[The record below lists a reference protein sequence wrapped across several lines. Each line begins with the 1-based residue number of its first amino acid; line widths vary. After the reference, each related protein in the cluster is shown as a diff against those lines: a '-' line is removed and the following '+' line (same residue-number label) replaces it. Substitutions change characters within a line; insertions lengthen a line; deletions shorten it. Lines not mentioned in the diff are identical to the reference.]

1 MEVSF
6 SHEIESLR
14 LGAGRTFHG
23 EGILAITKALLQS
36 GVAYVGGYQGAPVS
50 HLLDVMVQA
59 KPYMDEL
66 GVHVEACA
74 NEASAAAM
82 LGASIHYPLRGA
94 VTWKSIVGTNVASD
108 ALSNL
113 SSPGVKGGALVVV
126 GEDYGEG
133 ASVIQERTH
142 AYALKSGMCLLDPRP
157 DLAVMVRMVEEGFRL
172 SEASSMPCILELRI
186 RACHVRGSFEAKDNV
201 APAISTRAPMEE
213 PAAFDYGKLAHPP
226 VTFSHEKRKADE
238 RIPAARRY
246 IAENGLNESVPG
258 RRQDLGIVVQGGLY
272 NALVRALQ
280 QLGLADAFGDGE
292 IPLLVLNVTCPL
304 VPGQVADF
312 CAGKRAVLVVEE
324 GQPEYIE
331 QEIATLLRRRDIQT
345 RLHGK
350 DLLPAAGEYTV
361 EVLAQ
366 GLLEFLDAYLTPPP
380 PSPQPSPASG
390 KGSLAAARAW
400 LAANRPRR
408 AAVAA
413 QLAQPLPNRPPGFCI
428 GCPERPVF
436 SALKLAQQE
445 VGPVHIAAD
454 IGCHAFGTF
463 EPFSMGHSIL
473 GYGMSLA
480 SRAGVSPVMQ
490 RRTLSIMGDGGFW
503 HNGLLTGVQSA
514 LFNHDDA
521 VLLIFKNGY
530 SSATGTQ
537 NLISTP
543 GFAAGPLPG
552 RNSPLGGRRSTR
564 SDRRGGPHGAA
575 KGTAHDKLQSLT
587 HTNST
592 IESTLRGLGVQ
603 WLRTVHSYHVEKMRA
618 TLKEAFT
625 SDFNG
630 LKVIVAEGECQ
641 LERQRR
647 VKPWIAGLL
656 ERGERV
662 VRVKYGVDEDV
673 CNGDHACIR
682 LSGCPTLTLKDN
694 PDPLKADPVATVIDG
709 CVGCGLCGEN
719 AHAATLC
726 PSFYRAE
733 VIQNPR
739 WHERLLDRARSAV
752 LHALRP

>member
-1 MEVSF
+1 LEVSF
-6 SHEIESLR
+6 AREIESLR
-14 LGAGRTFHG
+14 LHDGQTFHG

-113 SSPGVKGGALVVV
+113 SSPGVKGGALIVV

-142 AYALKSGMCLLDPRP
+142 AYALKSTMCLLDPRP
-157 DLAVMVRMVEEGFRL
+157 DLEVMVRMVEEGFRL
-172 SEASSMPCILELRI
+172 SETSNMPCILELRI
-186 RACHVRGSFEAKDNV
+186 RACHVRGSFVAKDNLKPPV
-201 APAISTRAPMEE
+201 SKRALMEDPAG
-213 PAAFDYGKLAHPP
+213 FDYMRLAHPP
-226 VTFSHEKRKADE
+226 VTFRHEKLKSEE
-238 RIPAARRY
+238 RLPAARNY
-246 IAENGLNESVPG
+246 IVEHGLNELFAG
-258 RRQDLGIVVQGGLY
+258 QRNDIGIVVQGGLY
-272 NALVRALQ
+272 NALIRALQ
-280 QLGLADAFGDGE
+280 QLGLADAFGQSE
-292 IPLLVLNVTCPL
+292 IPLLVLNVTYPI
-304 VPGQVADF
+304 VPDQVAQF
-312 CAGKRAVLVVEE
+312 CVDKRAVLVVEE

-331 QEIATLLRRRDIQT
+331 QEIATHLRRADVQT

-350 DLLPAAGEYTV
+350 DMLPMAGEYSV

-366 GLLEFLDAYLTPPP
+366 GLMKFLGGV
-380 PSPQPSPASG
+380 PA
-390 KGSLAAARAW
+390 GSAW
-400 LAANRPRR
+400 LDDVQRTR
-408 AAVAA
+408 AAVAGK
-413 QLAQPLPNRPPGFCI
+413 LSKPLPARPPSFCV

-436 SALKLAQQE
+436 SALKLAQQDI
-445 VGPVHIAAD
+445 GPVHIAAD

-490 RRTLSIMGDGGFW
+490 RRTLAIMGDGGFW

-514 LFNHDDA
+514 LFNGDDA

-537 NLISTP
+537 ELISTP
-543 GFAAGPLPG
+543 QE
-552 RNSPLGGRRSTR
+552 
-564 SDRRGGPHGAA
+564 AA
-575 KGTAHDKLQSLT
+575 KSAAADKGRSLV
-587 HTNST
+587 HTNRT
-592 IESTLRGLGVQ
+592 IEDTLQGLGVK
-603 WLRTVHSYHVEKMRA
+603 WLRTVHTYEVAHMKK
-618 TLKEAFT
+618 TLEDAFT
-625 SDFNG
+625 SDFTG

-647 VKPWIAGLL
+647 LKPWIASLL
-656 ERGERV
+656 KRRERV

-694 PDPLKADPVATVIDG
+694 PDPLKVDPVATVIDG

-733 VIQNPR
+733 IVQNPR
-739 WHERLLDRARSAV
+739 WHERLLDAV
-752 LHALRP
+752 RGTFVRLLQPA

>member
-6 SHEIESLR
+6 SKEIESLR
-14 LGAGRTFHG
+14 LGAGDTFHG
-23 EGILAITKALLQS
+23 EGILAITKGLLQS

-66 GVHVEACA
+66 GVHVEACS

-94 VTWKSIVGTNVASD
+94 VTWKSIVGTNVAAD

-113 SSPGVKGGALVVV
+113 SSPGVKGGVLIVV

-142 AYALKSGMCLLDPRP
+142 AYALKSSMCLLDPRP
-157 DLAVMVRMVEEGFRL
+157 DLGVMVRMVEEGFRL
-172 SEASSMPCILELRI
+172 SETSNMPVLMELRI
-186 RACHVRGSFEAKDNV
+186 RACHVRGSFEAKDNLPPLV
-201 APAISTRAPMEE
+201 STRALMDN
-213 PAAFDYGKLAHPP
+213 PAGFDYMRLAHPP
-226 VTFSHEKRKADE
+226 VTFRHEKLKGDE

-246 IAENGLNESVPG
+246 IVEQKLNELMPG
-258 RRQDLGIVVQGGLY
+258 KHADVGIIVQGGLY
-272 NALVRALQ
+272 NALIRSLQ
-280 QLGLADAFGDGE
+280 QLGLADAFGE
-292 IPLLVLNVTCPL
+292 SAIPLLVLNVAWPI
-304 VPGQVADF
+304 VPEQVAEF
-312 CAGKRAVLVVEE
+312 CVGKRGVLVVEE

-331 QEIATLLRRRDIQT
+331 QEIATLLRRRDVQT
-345 RLHGK
+345 PLHGK
-350 DLLPAAGEYTV
+350 DLLSNAGEYSV
-361 EVLAQ
+361 EIIA
-366 GLLEFLDAYLTPPP
+366 G
-380 PSPQPSPASG
+380 G
-390 KGSLAAARAW
+390 LAAFAARYLPDADIGPAQAW
-400 LAANRPRR
+400 LAGNRTRR
-408 AAVAA
+408 DAVAK
-413 QLAQPLPNRPPGFCI
+413 QLDKPLPARPPGFCI

-436 SALKLAQQE
+436 SALKLAQQDM
-445 VGPVHIAAD
+445 GPVHIAAD

-480 SRAGVSPVMQ
+480 SRAGVSPMMQ
-490 RRTLSIMGDGGFW
+490 RRTLAIMGDGGFW

-514 LFNHDDA
+514 LFNGDDA

-530 SSATGTQ
+530 TSATGTQ
-537 NLISTP
+537 EIISTP
-543 GFAAGPLPG
+543 GEV
-552 RNSPLGGRRSTR
+552 
-564 SDRRGGPHGAA
+564 A
-575 KGTAHDKLQSLT
+575 KGLASEKQQSLA
-587 HTNST
+587 HTNQT
-592 IESTLRGLGVQ
+592 IESTLQGLGVQ
-603 WLRTVHSYHVEKMRA
+603 WMRTVHTYQVSEMRQVI
-618 TLKEAFT
+618 KDAFT

-647 VKPWIAGLL
+647 IKPWIASLL
-656 ERGERV
+656 KRGERV

-694 PDPLKADPVATVIDG
+694 PDPLKVDPVATVIDG

-726 PSFYRAE
+726 PSFYRAD
-733 VIQNPR
+733 VVQNPK
-739 WHERLLDRARSAV
+739 WHERLWAQLQARFVRMVQPA
-752 LHALRP
+752 

>member
-1 MEVSF
+1 LEVSF
-6 SHEIESLR
+6 AREIESLR
-14 LGAGRTFHG
+14 LKGGQTFHG

-113 SSPGVKGGALVVV
+113 SSPGVKGGALIVV

-142 AYALKSGMCLLDPRP
+142 AYALKSSMCLLDPRP
-157 DLAVMVRMVEEGFRL
+157 DLGVMVRMVEEGFRL
-172 SEASSMPCILELRI
+172 SETSNMPCILELRI

-201 APAISTRAPMEE
+201 PPAVSTRALMEN
-213 PAAFDYGKLAHPP
+213 PAGFDYMKLAHPP
-226 VTFSHEKRKADE
+226 VTFRQEKLKGDE

-246 IAENGLNESVPG
+246 IAQQRLNELMPG
-258 RRQDLGIVVQGGLY
+258 KHADLGIIVQGGLY
-272 NALVRALQ
+272 NSLVRTLQ
-280 QLGLADAFGDGE
+280 QLGLADAFGESD
-292 IPLLVLNVTCPL
+292 IPLLVLNVTYPL
-304 VPGQVADF
+304 VPEQVADF
-312 CAGKRAVLVVEE
+312 CAGKRGVIVVEE

-350 DLLPAAGEYTV
+350 DVLPAAGEYSV
-361 EVLAQ
+361 EVLAR
-366 GLLEFLDAYLTPPP
+366 GLTQFAASYLPGPEAEAAKRWLE
-380 PSPQPSPASG
+380 G
-390 KGSLAAARAW
+390 NLA
-400 LAANRPRR
+400 RR

-413 QLAQPLPNRPPGFCI
+413 QLDKPLPIRPPGFCI

-436 SALKLAQQE
+436 SALKMTQE
-445 VGPVHIAAD
+445 EIGAVHIAAD

-480 SRAGVSPVMQ
+480 SRAGVSPMMQ

-543 GFAAGPLPG
+543 G
-552 RNSPLGGRRSTR
+552 
-564 SDRRGGPHGAA
+564 DAA
-575 KGTAHDKLQSLT
+575 KEMAADKMRSLT
-587 HTNST
+587 HTNTT
-592 IESTLRGLGVQ
+592 IESTLQGLGVQ
-603 WLRTVHSYHVEKMRA
+603 WLRTVHTYRVADMKA
-618 TLKEAFT
+618 TLKDAFT
-625 SDFNG
+625 SDYNG

-647 VKPWIAGLL
+647 IKPWIANLL
-656 ERGERV
+656 KKGERV

-682 LSGCPTLTLKDN
+682 LSGCPTLTIKDN
-694 PDPLKADPVATVIDG
+694 PDPLKVDPVATVIDG

-733 VIQNPR
+733 VIQNAK
-739 WHERLLDRARSAV
+739 WYERVFDGVRAGLVR
-752 LHALRP
+752 ALRPA

>member
-1 MEVSF
+1 LEVSF
-6 SHEIESLR
+6 AREIESLR
-14 LGAGRTFHG
+14 LKRGQTFHG

-113 SSPGVKGGALVVV
+113 SSPGVKGGALIVV

-142 AYALKSGMCLLDPRP
+142 AYALKSSMCLLDPRP
-157 DLAVMVRMVEEGFRL
+157 DLGVMVRMVEEGFRL
-172 SEASSMPCILELRI
+172 SETSNMPCMLELRI

-201 APAISTRAPMEE
+201 PPALSTRALMEN
-213 PAAFDYGKLAHPP
+213 PAGFDYMKLAHPP
-226 VTFSHEKRKADE
+226 VTFRQEKLKGDE

-246 IAENGLNESVPG
+246 IAEQGLNELMPG
-258 RRQDLGIVVQGGLY
+258 KLPDLGIIVQGGLY
-272 NALVRALQ
+272 NSLIRSLQ
-280 QLGLADAFGDGE
+280 QLGLADAFGGSD
-292 IPLLVLNVTCPL
+292 IPLLVLNVTYPL
-304 VPGQVADF
+304 VPEQVADF
-312 CAGKRAVLVVEE
+312 CVGKRGVIVVEE

-350 DLLPAAGEYTV
+350 DVLPAAGEYSV

-366 GLLEFLDAYLTPPP
+366 GLLQFTDRYLLPLPLGEGRGEGATAEP
-380 PSPQPSPASG
+380 PSPQPSPEG
-390 KGSLAAARAW
+390 RGSLETAKRW
-400 LAANRPRR
+400 LEGNHARR
-408 AAVAA
+408 AAVAMH
-413 QLAQPLPNRPPGFCI
+413 LDKPLPIRPPGFCI

-436 SALKLAQQE
+436 SALKMTQQE
-445 VGPVHIAAD
+445 IGAVHIAAD

-480 SRAGVSPVMQ
+480 SRAGVSPMMQ

-543 GFAAGPLPG
+543 G
-552 RNSPLGGRRSTR
+552 N
-564 SDRRGGPHGAA
+564 AA
-575 KGTAHDKLQSLT
+575 KDMAADKMRSLT
-587 HTNST
+587 HTNTT
-592 IESTLRGLGVQ
+592 IESTLQGLGVQ
-603 WLRTVHSYHVEKMRA
+603 WLRTVHTYHVADMNA
-618 TLKEAFT
+618 TLKDAFM
-625 SDFNG
+625 SDYDG

-647 VKPWIAGLL
+647 VKPWIANLL
-656 ERGERV
+656 KKGKRV

-673 CNGDHACIR
+673 CTGDHACIR

-694 PDPLKADPVATVIDG
+694 PDPLKVDPVATVIDG

-739 WHERLLDRARSAV
+739 WYERLFDGVRGAVVRALQPA
-752 LHALRP
+752 

>member
-1 MEVSF
+1 VEVSF
-6 SHEIESLR
+6 SKEIELLR
-14 LGAGRTFHG
+14 LGRGETFHG

-36 GVAYVGGYQGAPVS
+36 GVSYVGGYQGAPVS

-59 KPYMDEL
+59 KGYMDEL
-66 GVHVEACA
+66 GVHVEACS

-113 SSPGVKGGALVVV
+113 ASPGVLGGALIVV

-157 DLAVMVRMVEEGFRL
+157 ELSRMVDMVEHGFRL
-172 SEASSMPCILELRI
+172 SEASNMPTILELRI
-186 RACHVRGSFEAKDNV
+186 RACHVRGSFEARDNV
-201 APAISTRAPMEE
+201 APAVSTRALMQD
-213 PAAFDYGKLAHPP
+213 PAKFDYMRLAHPP
-226 VTFSHEKRKADE
+226 VTFRQEKLKTE
-238 RIPAARRY
+238 QRIPAARRY
-246 IAENGLNESVPG
+246 IVEHQLNELLPG
-258 RRQDLGIVVQGGLY
+258 RHEDLGIIVQGGIT
-272 NALVRALQ
+272 NALIRSLQ
-280 QLGLADAFGDGE
+280 QLGLADAFGQTD
-292 IPLLVLNVTCPL
+292 IPVLVLNVTYPV
-304 VPGQVADF
+304 VPEQVTAF
-312 CAGKRAVLVVEE
+312 CAGKRAVLMVEE
-324 GQPEYIE
+324 GQPEYLE
-331 QEIATLLRRRDIQT
+331 QEVALHLRRQDIQT
-345 RLHGK
+345 PLHGK
-350 DLLPAAGEYTV
+350 DLLPSGGEYSV
-361 EVLAQ
+361 EVLSR
-366 GLLEFLDAYLTPPP
+366 GLLAFCQKYLPGQTDALGL
-380 PSPQPSPASG
+380 QKAEQWLAG
-390 KGSLAAARAW
+390 NQQRRDAAAAS
-400 LAANRPRR
+400 LT
-408 AAVAA
+408 
-413 QLAQPLPNRPPGFCI
+413 QPLPARPPSFCV

-436 SALKLAQQE
+436 SALKMVQQDI
-445 VGPVHIAAD
+445 GQVHVAAD

-480 SRAGVSPVMQ
+480 SRAGVSPMMQ
-490 RRTLSIMGDGGFW
+490 RRTLAIMGDGGFW

-514 LFNHDDA
+514 LFNGDDA

-530 SSATGTQ
+530 TSATGTQ
-537 NLISTP
+537 EIISTP
-543 GFAAGPLPG
+543 GD
-552 RNSPLGGRRSTR
+552 T
-564 SDRRGGPHGAA
+564 A
-575 KGTAHDKLQSLT
+575 KNASEDKGSSLA
-587 HTNST
+587 HTNQT
-592 IESTLRGLGVQ
+592 IESALTGLGVK
-603 WLRTVHSYHVEKMRA
+603 WLRTVHTYRVAEMKK
-618 TLKEAFT
+618 TLTEAFT

-647 VKPWIAGLL
+647 IKPWIAGLL
-656 ERGERV
+656 RRGERV

-694 PDPLKADPVATVIDG
+694 PDPLKVDPVATVIDG

-733 VIQNPR
+733 VVQNPR
-739 WHERLLDRARSAV
+739 WYERLWHSISRAVVRTLQPA
-752 LHALRP
+752 

>member
-1 MEVSF
+1 LEVSF
-6 SHEIESLR
+6 AREIESLR
-14 LGAGRTFHG
+14 LKRGQTFHG

-113 SSPGVKGGALVVV
+113 SSPGVKGGALIVV

-142 AYALKSGMCLLDPRP
+142 AYALKSSMCLLDPRP
-157 DLAVMVRMVEEGFRL
+157 DLGVMVRMVEEGFRL
-172 SEASSMPCILELRI
+172 SETSNMPCMLELRI

-201 APAISTRAPMEE
+201 PPALSTRALMEN
-213 PAAFDYGKLAHPP
+213 PAGFDYMKLAHPP
-226 VTFSHEKRKADE
+226 VTFRQEKLKGDE

-246 IAENGLNESVPG
+246 IAEQGLNELMPG
-258 RRQDLGIVVQGGLY
+258 KLPDLGIIVQGGLY
-272 NALVRALQ
+272 NSLIRSLQ
-280 QLGLADAFGDGE
+280 QLGLADAFGGSD
-292 IPLLVLNVTCPL
+292 IPLLVLNVTYPL
-304 VPGQVADF
+304 VPEQVADF
-312 CAGKRAVLVVEE
+312 CVGKRGVIVVEE

-350 DLLPAAGEYTV
+350 DVLPAAGEYSV

-366 GLLEFLDAYLTPPP
+366 GLLQFTDRYLLPLPLGEGRGEGATAEP
-380 PSPQPSPASG
+380 PSPQPSPEG
-390 KGSLAAARAW
+390 RGSLETAKRW
-400 LAANRPRR
+400 LEGNHARR
-408 AAVAA
+408 AAVAMH
-413 QLAQPLPNRPPGFCI
+413 LDKPLPIRPPGFCI

-436 SALKLAQQE
+436 SALKMTQQE
-445 VGPVHIAAD
+445 IGAVHIAAD

-480 SRAGVSPVMQ
+480 SRAGVSPMMQ

-543 GFAAGPLPG
+543 G
-552 RNSPLGGRRSTR
+552 N
-564 SDRRGGPHGAA
+564 AA
-575 KGTAHDKLQSLT
+575 KDMAADKMRSLT
-587 HTNST
+587 HTNTT
-592 IESTLRGLGVQ
+592 IESTLQGLGVQ
-603 WLRTVHSYHVEKMRA
+603 WLRTVHTYRVADMKA
-618 TLKEAFT
+618 TLKDAFT

-647 VKPWIAGLL
+647 VKPWIANLL
-656 ERGERV
+656 KKGKRV

-673 CNGDHACIR
+673 CTGDHACIR

-694 PDPLKADPVATVIDG
+694 PDPLKVDPVATVIDG

-739 WHERLLDRARSAV
+739 WYERLFDGVRGAVVRALQPA
-752 LHALRP
+752 